1 MTQNKKCLKC
11 GHNAEYSAEPPTA
24 CPSCGAV
31 YAKVEQAM
39 REGPPPRPRPTPTS
53 SPYVKQDHHS
63 FAMQLRQESIY
74 PTFRTVVKIAYWL
87 GVIAAA
93 LIAIGGITASFS
105 AGVGALF
112 GGIALAAL
120 TFVFA
125 KVAKE
130 MSLMLAD
137 LSDAT
142 LRTAARA
149 EAQAT
154 DD

>member
-1 MTQNKKCLKC
+1 MTHNKKCLKC
-11 GHNAEYSAEPPTA
+11 GHSAEYIAEPPTA
-24 CPSCGAV
+24 CPACGAV

-39 REGPPPRPRPTPTS
+39 REGPPPRPLPAPTS
-53 SPYVKQDHHS
+53 SPYLKRDHHS
-63 FAMQLRQESIY
+63 FATQLRHESIY
-74 PTFRTVVKIAYWL
+74 PTFRAVVKIAYWL
-87 GVIAAA
+87 GVIASV

-105 AGVGALF
+105 AGVGALL
-112 GGIALAAL
+112 GGLALAAL
-120 TFVFA
+120 IFVFS

-142 LRTAARA
+142 VRTAARA
-149 EAQAT
+149 EAQAR